1 MAEVAG
7 WGTHRFHKGIPTL
20 AIGTATEPLYAFPAA
35 LLANE
40 YSLFSPFIQG
50 GSSYAV
56 TLAIQ
61 TLIAHEQEISPFIN
75 VCPSQVLYISK

>member
-1 MAEVAG
+1 MAGAAG

-40 YSLFSPFIQG
+40 FSLFSPFIQG
-50 GSSYAV
+50 GSSHAV
-56 TLAIQ
+56 TSAIQ
-61 TLIAHEQEISPFIN
+61 TRIAHEREISPFIHH
-75 VCPSQVLYISK
+75 CPSEVLYISQ